1 MERTPLTLL
10 AGADADDLTQLRSS
24 LRRTAFLIDDPA
36 LVEAVEVGPECVCCR
51 PRGGFTVA
59 LLELLKRR
67 ARGETDEFDRVV
79 FAAAST
85 DAQRALAEVTASP
98 IASAACRIAALT
110 IVGQADAETA
120 ELADHLI
127 GRDQLAGAFWLDS
140 PPLAAVCDD
149 ATLTDPAAIRS
160 VDDQAIERI
169 LIAWDEGQ
177 PLATVGQWLQT
188 LIDRFGARLLRL
200 SGEIDMPEGRFAVQA
215 VGHSLANPAP
225 IEQDSR
231 TGSRLICVTRGLE
244 PNDLRPEWPVGAARC
259 ASPALTPPRS
269 LD

>member
-160 VDDQAIERI
+160 VDDQAIERF

-200 SGEIDMPEGRFAVQA
+200 SGEIDTPEGRFAVQA

-231 TGSRLICVTRGLE
+231 AGSRLICVTLGLE

>member
-10 AGADADDLTQLRSS
+10 AGADPADLTQLRSS

-59 LLELLKRR
+59 LLELMKRR
-67 ARGETDEFDRVV
+67 ARGETEEFDRVV
-79 FAAAST
+79 FAAAAT

-98 IASAACRIAALT
+98 IASAACRIASLT
-110 IVGQADAETA
+110 IVGQADPETV

-127 GRDQLAGAFWLDS
+127 GREQLTRAFWLES
-140 PPLAAVCDD
+140 PPLAALCDD
-149 ATLTDPAAIRS
+149 ATITDPAVIRS
-160 VDDQAIERI
+160 TDDQAIERF
-169 LIAWDEGQ
+169 LIAWDEQQ
-177 PLATVGQWLQT
+177 PLGAVGQWLQG

-200 SGEIDMPEGRFAVQA
+200 SGEIDTPEGRFAVQA

-225 IEQDSR
+225 IEPDNR
-231 TGSRLICVTRGLE
+231 CGSRLICVTRGLE
-244 PNDLRPEWPVGAARC
+244 PNDLRPDWPVGAARC
-259 ASPALTPPRS
+259 SSPALTPPRRF
-269 LD
+269 D

>member
-110 IVGQADAETA
+110 IVGEADAETA

-160 VDDQAIERI
+160 VDDQAIERF

-200 SGEIDMPEGRFAVQA
+200 SGEIDTPEGRFAVQA

-225 IEQDSR
+225 IEQGSR